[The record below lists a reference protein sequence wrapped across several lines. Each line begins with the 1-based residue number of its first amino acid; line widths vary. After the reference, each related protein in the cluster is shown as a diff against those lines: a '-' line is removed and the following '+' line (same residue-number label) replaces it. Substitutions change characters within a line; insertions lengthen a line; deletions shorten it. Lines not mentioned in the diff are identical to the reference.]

1 MKPIVNQILIIM
13 GIVFVG
19 YIIYLNLGLTDA
31 LITVAA
37 VALYIPAHEILHYI
51 AGKYIVKLPA
61 SLVTTDNSLL
71 FATNVVFKDDKDF
84 TIKKMLIISQLP
96 VIASVG
102 IPLVVYLVTASY
114 KLFIFLLL
122 SFIANNLIDLGLDV
136 YTVLR
141 TKNISED
148 EDYISTLKHKYV
160 VLEYDFDNE
169 VWLAKHYCNKLEN
182 AIKYIRKRGGVIFSA
197 DDNKKIEGLKKMNMW
212 MNGIKYIALLPDGR
226 VLSIYSAKD
235 NNGNG

>member
-1 MKPIVNQILIIM
+1 MKPILNQILIIM
-13 GIVFVG
+13 GIVLVG
-19 YIIYLNLGLTDA
+19 YIIYFNLGLTDA
-31 LITVAA
+31 LITVIAIA
-37 VALYIPAHEILHYI
+37 TYIPAHEILHYI
-51 AGKYIVKLPA
+51 AGKYIVRLPT
-61 SLVTTDNSLL
+61 SLVTTDNSLM

-96 VIASVG
+96 VIASVV
-102 IPLVVYLVTASY
+102 IPLVVYLATASY

-122 SFIANNLIDLGLDV
+122 SFIANNLIDLGLYV

-148 EDYISTLKHKYV
+148 EDYISTLKHKYA

-169 VWLAKHYCNKLEN
+169 VWLAKYYCNKLEN
-182 AIKYIRKRGGVIFSA
+182 AINYIRKKGGQLFMVDSE
-197 DDNKKIEGLKKMNMW
+197 DKKEGLKKMNMW
-212 MNGIKYIALLPDGR
+212 IDGIKYIALLPDGR